1 MVIGGEFGLLSSWG
15 KRRTRLFR
23 RLSPASLP
31 PSFPP
36 PPPKDY
42 WRYISIH
49 KLSFFAA
56 HCSGKV
62 KKWVGEEIGYKTLS
76 DWKPDVVTPEKCVAK
91 AEKVL
96 VCY

>member
-1 MVIGGEFGLLSSWG
+1 MSLGFLALGEREGLGYSGGLALLLSP
-15 KRRTRLFR
+15 L
-23 RLSPASLP
+23 LSPP
-31 PSFPP
+31 H
-36 PPPKDY
+36 PPPKDC

-96 VCY
+96 MCY

>member
-1 MVIGGEFGLLSSWG
+1 MSLGFLAFGEREGLGYSGGLALLP
-15 KRRTRLFR
+15 
-23 RLSPASLP
+23 SPLLP
-31 PSFPP
+31 PPP
-36 PPPKDY
+36 PPPKDC